1 MAKDLK
7 KILAG
12 SKSSKE
18 QKMDLSDWEKSKDG
32 QAFAAQHKIEK
43 HADRVGNGDD
53 VYKGKTKEAK
63 FPKQKDSVYESKMKC
78 ESCGN
83 MYEGDSCGCGKMG
96 KGSKKL
102 ILSGDK
108 KKLEEV
114 LTKKTS
120 SGEVIHDF
128 VHSDN
133 PKFAGKSKAERT
145 KMALGAYYSMHT
157 GKKKVN
163 EAKDDTAEEIS
174 MVTTELKSMIHDA
187 EELLNKMPKGMHIE
201 PWVQAKV
208 AMAKASICSI
218 HDYIIYGNIKEDV
231 KPTATP
237 SKSEAWTQGNVD
249 GYYGRPA
256 TPRDSKRK
264 TLTNPKDI
272 ADYMSGHKDDSTGS
286 KVYEDLAIP
295 MLEDG
300 KKKKK
305 KKMEAEQADTPITT
319 GGSFSSSGPDGRV

>member
-63 FPKQKDSVYESKMKC
+63 FPKQKESVYESKMKC
-78 ESCGN
+78 EACGN
-83 MYEGDSCGCGKMG
+83 MYEGNTCDCGAMNK

-102 ILSGDK
+102 ILSGGK
-108 KKLEEV
+108 KKLDEV
-114 LTKKTS
+114 ITKKTS
-120 SGEVIHDF
+120 SSEVIHDF

-145 KMALGAYYSMHT
+145 KMALGAYYGMHP

-163 EAKDDTAEEIS
+163 EAKENEEVS

-187 EELLNKMPKGMHIE
+187 TELLNKMPSGMHIE

-218 HDYIIYGNIKEDV
+218 HDYIIYGNVKEEF
-231 KPTATP
+231 A
-237 SKSEAWTQGNVD
+237 E
-249 GYYGRPA
+249 
-256 TPRDSKRK
+256 
-264 TLTNPKDI
+264 
-272 ADYMSGHKDDSTGS
+272 
-286 KVYEDLAIP
+286 P

-300 KKKKK
+300 KKKSKK
-305 KKMEAEQADTPITT
+305 KLEKEQTDTPIVPNTA
-319 GGSFSSSGPDGRV
+319 GASFSPIGNDGRV